1 MPGHLPSSGRAR
13 RAADRARLGARPA
26 LARPETAA
34 LSRLRTTTGRARHPR
49 PQEAS
54 TSLQKGL
61 ALAREESVVVL
72 ARAVVARRETRP
84 APTPLPRGEWRGR
97 GGG

>member
-26 LARPETAA
+26 LASPETAA

-49 PQEAS
+49 PQEFS

-61 ALAREESVVVL
+61 ALAREESV
-72 ARAVVARRETRP
+72 AVVAWPVEPRRET
-84 APTPLPRGEWRGR
+84 
-97 GGG
+97 